1 MTTHSYNKD
10 LQRIHEIIEQDGLTP
25 AEALEFL
32 EDGPALSNCEIYDRD
47 AVDDAYDF
55 YLNELNSLN
64 AH

>member
-1 MTTHSYNKD
+1 MINHYYHKA
-10 LQRIHEIIEQDGLTP
+10 LHKIHEIVEQDGLTP

-32 EDGPALSNCEIYDRD
+32 EDGQALSNCEIYDRD

-55 YLNELNSLN
+55 YLNELN